1 MIENECEKGFRREGG
16 YLKASREPNMQYTDK
31 SNGAT
36 FVWVTNY
43 KDTSELK
50 KFRYS
55 SIKQY
60 IIGTDLDKDLNTTS
74 IKSDICRYLK

>member
-1 MIENECEKGFRREGG
+1 MRDGE
-16 YLKASREPNMQYTDK
+16 YLKASREPNKQYKDK
-31 SNGAT
+31 SSGAT
-36 FVWVTNY
+36 FVWVSNY

>member
-1 MIENECEKGFRREGG
+1 MRDGE
-16 YLKASREPNMQYTDK
+16 YLKASREPNKQYKDK
-31 SNGAT
+31 SSGAT
-36 FVWVTNY
+36 FVWVSNY
-43 KDTSELK
+43 KDTNELK
-50 KFRYS
+50 NFRHS